1 MTMAHNLLDVVPE
14 VILYIFSFLDLP
26 DLASLSQVS
35 PLFKELASD
44 QALHNNRIRI
54 ITPSRVNHSLFGQ
67 SAEGVALRPTVGD
80 LVHRGVMRGL
90 NIERRWRTGTYLYS
104 SLSVR
109 QYEASLL
116 LQRRRTSSVISS
128 FLRRRTTSHLNALTS
143 LHVSHVLPDIESSSP
158 AVSRILLPV
167 MRKLKWS
174 IQRDKLAKM
183 VREGA
188 CITAV
193 VNASG
198 KPDVDAFG
206 RWLES
211 KGKGLVKE
219 DSERVILAIC
229 PDVKNI
235 VRQYEALGHPN

>member
-1 MTMAHNLLDVVPE
+1 MSVR
-14 VILYIFSFLDLP
+14 
-26 DLASLSQVS
+26 LST
-35 PLFKELASD
+35 LK
-44 QALHNNRIRI
+44 
-54 ITPSRVNHSLFGQ
+54 
-67 SAEGVALRPTVGD
+67 
-80 LVHRGVMRGL
+80 
-90 NIERRWRTGTYLYS
+90 
-104 SLSVR
+104 SVR